1 MISSAGLT
9 WIRLGLALAG
19 FAGALLA
26 IALEERR
33 LAWVAIVLLTG
44 SLLVRLAQRRRR
56 QGDVP
61 SRD

>member
-1 MISSAGLT
+1 MISSPGLT

-26 IALEERR
+26 VALEERR
-33 LAWVAIVLLTG
+33 LAWGAIALLAG

-56 QGDVP
+56 PGDAP
-61 SRD
+61 PED